1 MLPNPG
7 RAGELSI
14 DEISTTI
21 LGQPPVSSR
30 VLKGVTLHS
39 NSYDLGA
46 ISLSSDGVYAAFAGL
61 AAPFNVSSG
70 MKPTGLAPPAN
81 PFACTPQCYTG
92 INRVIARISWDGSIS
107 TSTFIPASQFE
118 GIVKGVCSVDGSSY
132 FLVGNASD
140 TCDGVT
146 AKCPSIG
153 YIQHGS
159 SNLVN
164 VFQAPNPVASGS
176 TGNGAAINY
185 GRSYV
190 SCAVRDKKAY
200 FLRNGQVSNTQI
212 VGSVVDVINMAST
225 AILADPISITTANY
239 PAIALPA
246 DLMVGTSTA
255 TTALSPKQIL
265 VNRDQTS
272 FWASFFFT
280 KNGPGAAAP
289 LDRGGIYVGATTK
302 GMTQLLATPAS
313 YLVTGMT
320 LSTDERTLYFIT
332 RGLNAGLPANNLY
345 SVSAQPC
352 GGTGCTPALLTSA
365 GAGFEYR
372 GISLAP
378 QAPPSPNPYATASPT
393 PTVSVTVSATPSNS
407 PSNSPSNLVS
417 VSPTPTPSRTPSAT
431 MPSPSSAAVLPEPVA
446 VDQDSVIVSYVKKQ
460 CNSTSGVCAELTNSS
475 FKLYAIPINTT
486 ATGRW
491 APQAQEVDT
500 GVWVSGN
507 DVTQGSLSSCADYS
521 CVTFGGFVSSDGEA
535 PSTTRPHFPG
545 DRIVGRMQAAS
556 ASSSSPF
563 TLSTKT
569 LTTTQYDGIIK
580 GVCAKNSEGYFIVG
594 NSTTAYVAF
603 LSEATSAISIL
614 GDVSSF
620 NTNVSDIGNTACA
633 VSFSGALY
641 TGGVRKGPGAAGGGG
656 GGGLPVIAGYVTS
669 DKYDTTALGLTI
681 PTIPTTLTAPTFST
695 RGFVVRSIAMNLNET
710 RTWVCGYLS
719 PNDFGIYFISNS
731 PPAAPVNIVRTVG
744 GAAAGTSYDCQG
756 MVLSN
761 DESML
766 IFVAKLRGAPANL
779 GKSGL
784 FTISTNCI
792 TATMGTGAPI
802 PACVISERL
811 RTQVDIPPE
820 VDVRGIARAPRSVLA
835 VRPTPSNT
843 PRPSPT
849 SSATSSITPTP
860 SLSFGA
866 SPSPSQAPCP
876 LNNYINT
883 TTGLCTICPAGTFNA
898 NLGARQ
904 CTVCP
909 SGSNS
914 IPGQNCT
921 SCPAGQVARP
931 GQSGCAL
938 CPPMTLSLAGYGVC
952 GDCPSTNINFFA
964 DPLYTTDG
972 GRTTCPMREGFF
984 YSEVLAPNVVGGPPA
999 RRAGGKISPCPPGSS
1014 NPVNGSIAGCI
1025 CAAANSKWIDGGLVR
1040 VGNNLEQ
1047 GFSCRCDISQGWSS
1061 LGLTEGANLNCR
1073 QPSTSC
1079 PVGSYITGPADFD
1092 HDIECSL
1099 CSTCGAGSVVVSA
1112 CTSTSNTVCSPCTGN
1127 TYSMVDVNGN
1137 DAAVCESCTVGS
1149 TADLVRGGCVC
1160 NAANS
1165 TWKADNTCACAEG
1178 FTSGGTSGANLVCT
1192 FQQAPSPTSS
1202 ITPTGSITPT
1212 KSVTPTVSESPTV
1225 SPTRSETPT
1234 STPISQT
1241 PTPTGSLSFGATPS
1255 NTPTISVTSSIT
1267 PTGTPSTTPS
1277 AASATPTST
1286 QTPSSSVTPT
1296 ISFTPA
1302 NSASPT
1308 PSTTPPITPSN
1319 SVSSTISVSPTISVT
1334 SSRSPSVTGSKS
1346 ASLTSSPSVGSKEAL
1361 LGAAAT
1367 GENTAAPTSITS
1379 TIGGAIGGVAV
1390 VLGLGIAYMHFT
1402 RNNKKRKLY
1411 GRKNVVSSSVVEEW
1425 KTGGVNPI
1433 GSNKM
1438 PKDDEPVITTD
1449 SKSTKKNRDRA
1460 SRAAAQEERI
1470 SFNPVAARD
1479 DAPSSAAVTSTED
1492 VVVES
1497 TETETVAATSTWL
1510 QCNDSERS
1518 LTWYVSYESNETVW
1532 ALPPGGVVTNVMEQ

>member
-1 MLPNPG
+1 MRTLLFSLSLLLASPAVESFGRDNIIVLKVNTNSMLPNPG

-30 VLKGVTLHS
+30 VLKGVTLTS

-61 AAPFNVSSG
+61 AAPFNASSG
-70 MKPTGLAPPAN
+70 MKGATLATLTCA
-81 PFACTPQCYTG
+81 PQCYTG

-107 TSTFIPASQFE
+107 TSTIIPASQFE

-132 FLVGNASD
+132 LIVGNASD

-164 VFQAPNPVASGS
+164 VFQAPNPAASGS
-176 TGNGAAINY
+176 TGNGGGANY

-239 PAIALPA
+239 PAVALPA
-246 DLMVGTSTA
+246 DLLVGTSTA

-320 LSTDERTLYFIT
+320 LSTNERTLYFIT

-352 GGTGCTPALLTSA
+352 GVTACTPSLLTSA

-393 PTVSVTVSATPSNS
+393 PTVSVTATTTPSNT
-407 PSNSPSNLVS
+407 PSNLVS
-417 VSPTPTPSRTPSAT
+417 VSSTSTPTPTRTPSAT
-431 MPSPSSAAVLPEPVA
+431 KPNPSAAVTPEPAA

-460 CNSTSGVCAELTNSS
+460 SCNIASGVCAQLTNSS
-475 FKLYAIPINTT
+475 FKLYAIPISTFNT
-486 ATGRW
+486 TGRW
-491 APQAQEVDT
+491 ATLDTLEVDT
-500 GVWVSGN
+500 GVWVAGN
-507 DVTQGSLSSCADYS
+507 DATQGSLTSCADFS
-521 CVTFGGFVSSDGEA
+521 CVTFGGFESTDGEA

-545 DRIVGRMQAAS
+545 NRIVGRMQAAS
-556 ASSSSPF
+556 GSSSTPF

-569 LTTTQYDGIIK
+569 LTTSQYDGIIK
-580 GVCAKNSEGYFIVG
+580 GVCAKSSEGYFIVG

-641 TGGVRKGPGAAGGGG
+641 TGGVRKVPAAAGGGVG
-656 GGGLPVIAGYVTS
+656 GPGVARPPVVAGYVKS
-669 DKYDTTALGLTI
+669 DKYDTTALDLTI
-681 PTIPTTLTAPTFST
+681 PAISTVAPITAPTVSIL
-695 RGFVVRSIAMNLNET
+695 GFVVRSIAMNLDET
-710 RTWVCGYLS
+710 KTWVCGSLS
-719 PNDFGIYFISNS
+719 PNDFGIFYINNAL
-731 PPAAPVNIVRTVG
+731 PYAAPVNIVKTVG
-744 GAAAGTSYDCQG
+744 GAAGISYDCQG
-756 MVLSN
+756 MILSN

-766 IFVAKLRGAPANL
+766 IFVARLRGGAANV

-784 FTISTNCI
+784 FTISTNCVTAGGGGGSGGGGGTVPVNCTI
-792 TATMGTGAPI
+792 T
-802 PACVISERL
+802 ERL
-811 RTQVDIPPE
+811 RTQVDIPLE
-820 VDVRGIARAPRSVLA
+820 VDVRGIARAPRSVFA
-835 VRPTPSNT
+835 IRPTPSNT

-849 SSATSSITPTP
+849 SSVTPSITPTP

-883 TTGLCTICPAGTFNA
+883 TTGLCTICPAGTSNA
-898 NLGARQ
+898 NLGAKQ

-909 SGSNS
+909 PGSNS

-938 CPPMTLSLAGYGVC
+938 CPPMTVSLAGYGAC
-952 GDCPSTNINFFA
+952 GDCPSANVNFFA
-964 DPLYTTDG
+964 DPSYTTDG
-972 GRTTCPMREGFF
+972 GRMTCPVKEGFY
-984 YSEVLAPNVVGGPPA
+984 YSEVLAQNFGGAPLT
-999 RRAGGKISPCPPGSS
+999 RVAGGKFIRCPPGSS
-1014 NPVNGSIAGCI
+1014 NPVNGSIDGCI
-1025 CAAANSKWIDGGLVR
+1025 CAAANSKWIYGGLVK
-1040 VGNNLEQ
+1040 VGPANPNFEQ
-1047 GFSCRCDISQGWSS
+1047 SFSCRCDI
-1061 LGLTEGANLNCR
+1061 
-1073 QPSTSC
+1073 
-1079 PVGSYITGPADFD
+1079 
-1092 HDIECSL
+1092 CSRL
-1099 CSTCGAGSVVVSA
+1099 
-1112 CTSTSNTVCSPCTGN
+1112 
-1127 TYSMVDVNGN
+1127 
-1137 DAAVCESCTVGS
+1137 
-1149 TADLVRGGCVC
+1149 DLSWIDR
-1160 NAANS
+1160 
-1165 TWKADNTCACAEG
+1165 
-1178 FTSGGTSGANLVCT
+1178 
-1192 FQQAPSPTSS
+1192 
-1202 ITPTGSITPT
+1202 
-1212 KSVTPTVSESPTV
+1212 
-1225 SPTRSETPT
+1225 RS
-1234 STPISQT
+1234 
-1241 PTPTGSLSFGATPS
+1241 
-1255 NTPTISVTSSIT
+1255 
-1267 PTGTPSTTPS
+1267 
-1277 AASATPTST
+1277 
-1286 QTPSSSVTPT
+1286 
-1296 ISFTPA
+1296 
-1302 NSASPT
+1302 
-1308 PSTTPPITPSN
+1308 
-1319 SVSSTISVSPTISVT
+1319 
-1334 SSRSPSVTGSKS
+1334 
-1346 ASLTSSPSVGSKEAL
+1346 
-1361 LGAAAT
+1361 
-1367 GENTAAPTSITS
+1367 
-1379 TIGGAIGGVAV
+1379 
-1390 VLGLGIAYMHFT
+1390 
-1402 RNNKKRKLY
+1402 
-1411 GRKNVVSSSVVEEW
+1411 
-1425 KTGGVNPI
+1425 
-1433 GSNKM
+1433 
-1438 PKDDEPVITTD
+1438 
-1449 SKSTKKNRDRA
+1449 
-1460 SRAAAQEERI
+1460 
-1470 SFNPVAARD
+1470 
-1479 DAPSSAAVTSTED
+1479 
-1492 VVVES
+1492 
-1497 TETETVAATSTWL
+1497 
-1510 QCNDSERS
+1510 
-1518 LTWYVSYESNETVW
+1518 
-1532 ALPPGGVVTNVMEQ
+1532 

>member
-30 VLKGVTLHS
+30 VLKGVTLTS
-39 NSYDLGA
+39 NSFDLGA

-61 AAPFNVSSG
+61 AAPFNASSG
-70 MKPTGLAPPAN
+70 MKGATLATLTCA
-81 PFACTPQCYTG
+81 PQCYTG

-107 TSTFIPASQFE
+107 TSTIIPASQFE

-132 FLVGNASD
+132 YIVGNASD

-164 VFQAPNPVASGS
+164 VFQAPNPVASG
-176 TGNGAAINY
+176 TAGNAAVNY

-190 SCAVRDKKAY
+190 SCAVRDKRAY
-200 FLRNGQVSNTQI
+200 FLRNGQFGAVI
-212 VGSVVDVINMAST
+212 GSVVDAVNMAST
-225 AILADPISITTANY
+225 AILADPILITTAGY
-239 PAIALPA
+239 PAVSVATDYVTSGGA
-246 DLMVGTSTA
+246 AASTA
-255 TTALSPKQIL
+255 QAAKQIL

-272 FWASFFFT
+272 FWVCFFIRVANPPVNSRDF
-280 KNGPGAAAP
+280 
-289 LDRGGIYVGATTK
+289 GIYVGTSTK
-302 GMTQLLATPAS
+302 ALTQLLATS
-313 YLVTGMT
+313 YSVTGMT
-320 LSTDERTLYFIT
+320 LSTDEKTLYFIT
-332 RGLNAGLPANNLY
+332 RSTAALPGNNVY

-393 PTVSVTVSATPSNS
+393 PTVSVTAAAS
-407 PSNSPSNLVS
+407 PSNTPSNLVS
-417 VSPTPTPSRTPSAT
+417 VSSSSTPTPTRTPSAT
-431 MPSPSSAAVLPEPVA
+431 MPSPSSAAVTPEPVA

-460 CNSTSGVCAELTNSS
+460 SCNITSGVCAELTNSS
-475 FKLYAIPINTT
+475 FKLYAIPISTLT
-486 ATGRW
+486 STGRW

-507 DVTQGSLSSCADYS
+507 DVTQGSLTSCADYS

-545 DRIVGRMQAAS
+545 NRIVGRMQAAS

-569 LTTTQYDGIIK
+569 LTTSQYDGIIK
-580 GVCAKNSEGYFIVG
+580 GVCAKSSEGYFIVG

-603 LSEATSAISIL
+603 LSEATSAITIL
-614 GDVSSF
+614 GDLLSYNS
-620 NTNVSDIGNTACA
+620 NISEIGNTACA

-641 TGGVRKGPGAAGGGG
+641 TGGVRKVPGVNGGAGGAGP
-656 GGGLPVIAGYVTS
+656 PVIAGYVTS

-681 PTIPTTLTAPTFST
+681 PTVLTTAPITAPTFSI

-710 RTWVCGYLS
+710 KTWVCGYLS
-719 PNDFGIYFISNS
+719 PNDFGIFYISNS
-731 PPAAPVNIVRTVG
+731 PPAAPVNIIKTVG
-744 GAAAGTSYDCQG
+744 TAAAGTSYDCQG
-756 MVLSN
+756 MILSN

-766 IFVAKLRGAPANL
+766 IFVAKLRGAAANL

-784 FTISTNCI
+784 FTISTNCVTQ
-792 TATMGTGAPI
+792 TAAGTTPI
-802 PACVISERL
+802 PACVITERL
-811 RTQVDIPPE
+811 RTLVDIPPE

-835 VRPTPSNT
+835 IRPTPSNS

-849 SSATSSITPTP
+849 SSVTPTVTPTP

-898 NLGARQ
+898 NLGAKQ

-909 SGSNS
+909 SGFNS
-914 IPGQNCT
+914 YPGQNCT

-938 CPPMTLSLAGYGVC
+938 CPPMTLSLAGYGAC
-952 GDCPSTNINFFA
+952 GDCPTNITNVNIFP

-972 GRTTCPMREGFF
+972 GRITCPVKEGFY
-984 YSEVLAPNVVGGPPA
+984 YSEILVPGAIAGAPA
-999 RRAGGKISPCPPGSS
+999 TRKAGGNTFACPPGSS
-1014 NPVNGSIAGCI
+1014 NPVNGSIAGCV
-1025 CAAANSKWIDGGLVR
+1025 CAAANSKWIDGGWVKR
-1040 VGNNLEQ
+1040 GPANPNLEQ

-1061 LGLTEGANLNCR
+1061 LGLTEGANLNCL
-1073 QPSTSC
+1073 QPSTTC
-1079 PVGSYITGPADFD
+1079 PVGTYKTGPADFN

-1112 CTSTSNTVCSPCTGN
+1112 CSSTSNTVCSPCAGN
-1127 TYSMVDVNGN
+1127 TFSMVDANGN
-1137 DAAVCESCTVGS
+1137 DATVCNTCTVGS

-1165 TWKADNTCACAEG
+1165 TWKADNTCACADG
-1178 FTSGGTSGANLVCT
+1178 FTSGSTSGANLVCT

-1212 KSVTPTVSESPTV
+1212 KSVTPTLSETSTV

-1234 STPISQT
+1234 STPVSQT

-1277 AASATPTST
+1277 AASATPTSS
-1286 QTPSSSVTPT
+1286 QSSGASVTPT
-1296 ISFTPA
+1296 ISVTPT
-1302 NSASPT
+1302 NSLSPT
-1308 PSTTPPITPSN
+1308 KSISPSNTPSN
-1319 SVSSTISVSPTISVT
+1319 SVSPTISVT
-1334 SSRSPSVTGSKS
+1334 SSKSSSPSMTPSVTGSKS

-1361 LGAAAT
+1361 LGAAAA
-1367 GENTAAPTSITS
+1367 GENTAAPASITT
-1379 TIGGAIGGVAV
+1379 TIGGAIGGVVV

-1411 GRKNVVSSSVVEEW
+1411 GKKNIVSSSSVEEW

-1433 GSNKM
+1433 GSDKET
-1438 PKDDEPVITTD
+1438 KDDEPVIT
-1449 SKSTKKNRDRA
+1449 KSPKKNRDRA

-1479 DAPSSAAVTSTED
+1479 DTASSAAVTSTED

-1510 QCNDSERS
+1510 QCNDTERN
-1518 LTWYVSYESNETVW
+1518 LTWYVSYETNETVW